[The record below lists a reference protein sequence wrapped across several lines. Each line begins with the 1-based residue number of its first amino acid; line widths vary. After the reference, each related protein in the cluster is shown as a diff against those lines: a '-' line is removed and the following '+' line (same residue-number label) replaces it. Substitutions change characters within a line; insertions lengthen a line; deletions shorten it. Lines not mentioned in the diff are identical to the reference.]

1 MLGILYFFFKY
12 LHGDFTFYLIHVIR
26 TSSSYKH
33 PLHYVIK
40 NTPFCVRL
48 SVAGTRINFTNS
60 SLHCS
65 LLYDFDHLDD
75 LKPVDAVKGQ
85 SLDYVMQPDASG
97 ISFCYPNQV
106 DRPARWSS
114 RSDDVTHKVM

>member
-1 MLGILYFFFKY
+1 MLI
-12 LHGDFTFYLIHVIR
+12 
-26 TSSSYKH
+26 SSSYRPQNHLHQDSLFTEPESRNGLTKYV
-33 PLHYVIK
+33 HYVIK